1 MDFTHMGSL
10 AQQGYGLLIAL
21 GIKVVEAI
29 ALWIV
34 GRWLIGFSVS
44 MIGKAMT
51 RQKIDPTL
59 IRYINNTVAAILN
72 IVLVVAILGFFGVET
87 TSFAALLAAAGVAIG
102 MAWSGLL
109 GNFAAGV
116 FIIIL
121 QPFKVGDFILA
132 GGVMGTVEEVGLFV
146 TSINTLDN
154 IRNIVGNGKILGDV
168 IQNFSTN
175 PFRRVDLQAQL
186 SHSVDPHQ
194 AIAILKAGLA
204 KIPNVMTDPAPSV
217 EILTFTLAGPVLA
230 VRPFCNN
237 KDYWQ
242 VYFATNTLI
251 KDAFGQAGF
260 AVPEQHY
267 MVRTAACRRHCGC
280 AFSLI
285 TSATLPQRR
294 VRGGAFAT
302 NFDSGR
308 EVDCAENHDI
318 CSAALVMCRRDCK
331 CRAGFSKERGSSYRV
346 HRQHGRQ
353 ETRAQNHLCRRRL
366 DRLGF
371 GAAVYLGSTSS
382 GHEIG

>member
-1 MDFTHMGSL
+1 MDFTHMSSL

-34 GRWLIGFSVS
+34 GRWLIGFSIN

-146 TSINTLDN
+146 TSINTLE
-154 IRNIVGNGKILGDV
+154 
-168 IQNFSTN
+168 NFSTN

-242 VYFATNTLI
+242 VYFATNALI

-267 MVRTAACRRHCGC
+267 MVRTAAVGATAPAH
-280 AFSLI
+280 
-285 TSATLPQRR
+285 SA
-294 VRGGAFAT
+294 
-302 NFDSGR
+302 
-308 EVDCAENHDI
+308 
-318 CSAALVMCRRDCK
+318 
-331 CRAGFSKERGSSYRV
+331 
-346 HRQHGRQ
+346 
-353 ETRAQNHLCRRRL
+353 
-366 DRLGF
+366 
-371 GAAVYLGSTSS
+371 
-382 GHEIG
+382 